1 MAAYLM
7 KPRKYIKGTKMT
19 FAGLKKPVQIENL
32 MAFLKE
38 ATK

>member
-1 MAAYLM
+1 MV

-19 FAGLKKPVQIENL
+19 FAGLKKKKDIDNL